1 MGALLPWRPRQAEE
15 VTRVNA
21 MNPLYATITAVA
33 GVASAT
39 AAVLHGSID
48 TGTYAAIVMGAL
60 GISGVTHVK
69 TSTP

>member
-1 MGALLPWRPRQAEE
+1 
-15 VTRVNA
+15 
-21 MNPLYATITAVA
+21 MNPQYATITAVA

-39 AAVLHGSID
+39 AAVLNGSID

-69 TSTP
+69 TNTP

>member
-1 MGALLPWRPRQAEE
+1 
-15 VTRVNA
+15 